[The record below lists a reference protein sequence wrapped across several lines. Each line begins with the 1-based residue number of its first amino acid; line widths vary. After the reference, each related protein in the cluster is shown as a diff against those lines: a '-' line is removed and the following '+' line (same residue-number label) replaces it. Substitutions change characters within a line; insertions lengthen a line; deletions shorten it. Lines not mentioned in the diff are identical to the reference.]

1 MTILKIRS
9 IKKSCRLFA
18 VVAIG
23 MTWLLQAYAYPSS
36 SPSSTVVDACM
47 NKVLGT
53 ARVVASPSECRQDEY
68 FVTLNVQEQQAQA
81 ITQPVVNTPVRAEVT
96 RPDLAALM
104 PALTAHVGVF
114 SQASGRSRKE
124 CQWIL
129 GGKYQ
134 GRLQDLAQAWCD
146 AAKRFEANEQGCQV
160 GGSPEAPTMTC
171 VETLTVYPKDGDP
184 KQYRSQKTFLLR
196 RNPDGT
202 WQIFGW

>member
-1 MTILKIRS
+1 M
-9 IKKSCRLFA
+9 
-18 VVAIG
+18 VAMVSVG
-23 MTWLLQAYAYPSS
+23 VTWLQQAYAYPRS
-36 SPSSTVVDACM
+36 SPSSTVIGACM
-47 NKVLGT
+47 NKALGT

-68 FVTLNVQEQQAQA
+68 FVTVNVPEQQAQA
-81 ITQPVVNTPVRAEVT
+81 ITQTVVDTPARAELA
-96 RPDLAALM
+96 RPGLAALM
-104 PALTAHVGVF
+104 PALTAHISVF

-171 VETLTVYPKDGDP
+171 AETLTVYPKDGDP
-184 KQYRSQKTFLLR
+184 KQYRSQKTFLLS